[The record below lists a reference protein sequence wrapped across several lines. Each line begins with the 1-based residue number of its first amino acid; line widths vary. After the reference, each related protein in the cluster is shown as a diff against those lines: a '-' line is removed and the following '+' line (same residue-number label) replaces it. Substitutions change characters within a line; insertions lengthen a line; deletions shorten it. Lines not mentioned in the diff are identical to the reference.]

1 MLDELDQRGLLA
13 PVERDKRTEGRGTHE
28 WGMLENNGSGGLL
41 AGTVRTSFF
50 AYIRNLPYFYRS
62 EIGAK

>member
-13 PVERDKRTEGRGTHE
+13 PVERDKRTEGR
-28 WGMLENNGSGGLL
+28 GMLENNGSGGLL